1 MFARMLLVWLL
12 VMNLGVLAWWAL
24 HRPSPA
30 APVATDSRLPSLQLL
45 GEEAAPATG
54 DATSVEPVSGAPAS
68 TASEPAPAAPEST
81 AAADPAREIVEPA
94 LASVAPVCASY
105 GPFADEAAALAAGR
119 RLAGV
124 ESALRRVAATS
135 PRGWSVALPPLE
147 NREAAVEMAE
157 RLRAAGFNDLMVVN
171 QGENAN
177 GIALGRFG
185 SEDNARRHQ
194 SALQAKGF
202 AAVLVPA
209 GPVGEGVWW
218 LDVRAPA
225 GFDAAARRAAIGAAR
240 VQRRD
245 C

>member
-12 VMNLGVLAWWAL
+12 VMNLGVLVWWAL

-30 APVATDSRLPSLQLL
+30 ALPVSDSRLPTLQLL
-45 GEEAAPATG
+45 GEDVAAPAVDAPPAGLEAAVQPTG
-54 DATSVEPVSGAPAS
+54 TPPPEAVAAAEAPREVEEAAEPVVA
-68 TASEPAPAAPEST
+68 
-81 AAADPAREIVEPA
+81 
-94 LASVAPVCASY
+94 APVCARY
-105 GPFADEAAALAAGR
+105 GPFADEASAASAGR

-124 ESALRRVAATS
+124 ETSVRRLGATS

-147 NREAAVEMAE
+147 SREAAVEMAG

-171 QGENAN
+171 QGENSN

-185 SEDNARRHQ
+185 SEENARRHQ

-202 AAVLVPA
+202 PAVLVPA
-209 GPVGEGVWW
+209 ASGEANWW

-225 GFDAAARRAAIGAAR
+225 GFDPAAQRATTGAAQ
-240 VQRRD
+240 VQRRA